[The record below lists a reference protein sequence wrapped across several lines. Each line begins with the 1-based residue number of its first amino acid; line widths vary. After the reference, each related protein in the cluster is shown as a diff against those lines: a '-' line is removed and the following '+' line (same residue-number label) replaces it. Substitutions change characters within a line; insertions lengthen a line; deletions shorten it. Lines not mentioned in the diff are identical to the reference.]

1 MEKASERVWHYGDEP
16 KDLLGTA
23 RTLDEA
29 DGEIP
34 LSHGIMSRNGFSV
47 LDDSHTMAMGED
59 GMVEPRQGNR
69 ADFYSLDMVTDMW
82 NVCRIF
88 TDYVEKHLCFQDIRS
103 ETGGADITNT
113 QRQSIKNW

>member
-1 MEKASERVWHYGDEP
+1 MNQ

-69 ADFYSLDMVTDMW
+69 ADFISLDMVTVMW
-82 NVCRIF
+82 NVCRILQIMWKTPLLPRYTF
-88 TDYVEKHLCFQDIRS
+88 GNWWSRYHQYT
-103 ETGGADITNT
+103 ETGI
-113 QRQSIKNW
+113 